1 MIEIGSQKQ
10 LFLDDYLIE
19 SMTGVQR
26 TLNPAIKPRNN
37 PVIRPDRPWEGN
49 NLHYGCVFYDE
60 EQGLFRLWYTAS
72 TVTPSKTVRL
82 FTQPD
87 AGLTATPLEQE
98 KPNSTEPIVCYATST
113 DGYSWEKPS
122 LGLVKFNG
130 SWENNILI
138 VD

>member
-26 TLNPAIKPRNN
+26 TLNSATKPRNN

-60 EQGLFRLWYTAS
+60 EQGLFRMWYTAS

-138 VD
+138 VE